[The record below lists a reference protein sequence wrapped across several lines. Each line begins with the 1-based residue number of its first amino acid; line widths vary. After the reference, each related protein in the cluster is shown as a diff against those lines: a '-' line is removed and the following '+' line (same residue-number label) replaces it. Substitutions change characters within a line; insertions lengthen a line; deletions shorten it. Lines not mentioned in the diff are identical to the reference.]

1 MNSSA
6 MQIPDVIWSAFAP
19 ELLVTSV
26 ALALLLVAITRGRTL
41 LVTGPVAVIGIVTG
55 LALIVTGTVI
65 PGVITAL
72 VLASLAGASLLYPRR
87 ASIVQAAGA
96 VAAAAGALAL
106 TVWQFASVVT
116 DEAGTFTPQG
126 AFFDSLANDGLA
138 LFARFTIYL
147 VVLVVVPLGYG
158 FMRDRGINRAE
169 VEPLLLLAAVGMVA
183 LATANDFITIFVAL
197 EVFSLALYVLAGSAR
212 RDRRSQEASLK
223 YFILGAVASAILL
236 YGMSLIYVATG
247 ALALPAVGDILGIS
261 ATNRTVALFG
271 LALVT
276 VGVTFKVA
284 LVPFHL
290 WVADVYQG
298 APTNITAFMSAAT
311 KVAAFAMLLRMY
323 LVAFPAFVDVWAPV
337 LAVLAAASMLY
348 GAYVAVTQHDLVRMM
363 AFSSITHAGYA
374 TIGVVALSDAG
385 FASVLF
391 YLFTYALTTLVTFG
405 ALIAIERA
413 RRGEVTLNTI
423 IGLGRTD
430 PWLAGMLSIGLLSLA
445 GVPLTAGFI
454 GKFMVFRAGIEAG
467 WLWLVAIGVL
477 SSVVAAYF
485 YLRIAGM
492 MFLNEPVDNAVA
504 PAYGRIMRAVISV
517 TALAVIVIG
526 VLPSALLDLADT
538 LAVMLR

>member
-526 VLPSALLDLADT
+526 VLPSALLDLVDT

>member
-526 VLPSALLDLADT
+526 VLPSAMLDLADT

>member
-6 MQIPDVIWSAFAP
+6 MQIPDVVWSAFAP

-87 ASIVQAAGA
+87 ASIVQAVGA

>member
-6 MQIPDVIWSAFAP
+6 MQIPDVVWSAFAP

-87 ASIVQAAGA
+87 ASIVQAVGA

-430 PWLAGMLSIGLLSLA
+430 PWLARMLSIGLLSLA